1 MPRGTK
7 HWFDLCAERRIR
19 AIRLFQDPAGW
30 TPHYTESGAEREH
43 EPVCL
48 GPSYLPVG
56 A

>member
-1 MPRGTK
+1 MRDRK
-7 HWFDLCAERRIR
+7 IR

-30 TPHYTESGAEREH
+30 TPHYTESGVDDGY

-48 GPSYLPVG
+48 GPMHIAPR